1 MSDLKIL
8 NVPDDVIKNLDSI
21 VIQKGYS
28 DRSALIRDILQKY
41 VQFGNTFL
49 VNELPSTVRILVAD
63 TLKEYPEKLS
73 ELLKYTL
80 KLSEENVRLLNK
92 IDTVFDTESEQNED

>member
-1 MSDLKIL
+1 MNNLKIL
-8 NVPDDVIKNLDSI
+8 NVSDDVIKSLDSI

-41 VQFGNTFL
+41 VQFGDEFL
-49 VNELPSTVRILVAD
+49 VKELPSTVRILVTD
-63 TLKEYPEKLS
+63 SLKSYPEKLS

-80 KLSEENVRLLNK
+80 KTLDENVRLLNK
-92 IDTVFDTESEQNED
+92 IDAVFYTESE